1 KGLIPVIDMTNIS
14 LLLTLLIL
22 RTAVESI
29 ANPKEKEQ
37 GHIQTLATANNEF
50 AFNLLRKLDSS
61 KNVFFSP
68 FSVSSVF
75 GMLFYGARGGTA
87 EVGLV

>member
-1 KGLIPVIDMTNIS
+1 MINIS
-14 LLLTLLIL
+14 LFLTLLIL

-37 GHIQTLATANNEF
+37 GHIQKLATANNEF

-61 KNVFFSP
+61 QNVFFSP
-68 FSVSSVF
+68 FSVSTVF

-87 EVGLV
+87 E